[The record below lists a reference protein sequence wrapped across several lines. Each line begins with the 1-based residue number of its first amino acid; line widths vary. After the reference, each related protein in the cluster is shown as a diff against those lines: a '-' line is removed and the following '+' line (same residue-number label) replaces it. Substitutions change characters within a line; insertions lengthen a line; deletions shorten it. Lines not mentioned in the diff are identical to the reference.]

1 MLAAAG
7 LKKRSILAGMIMT
20 EIAEIVRRADPP
32 DGDAETMRVLSE
44 TTLYRKVD
52 TVDRL
57 KIHGSVRALKIHGSV
72 IDIDSC
78 IRALAEPQYTICA
91 RYAWNRPI
99 RIASGARPW
108 ATPFEPGAL
117 THAQAFVREMFHVIN
132 EQYLYDHIWSLVCS
146 SEDDPFHHDISRF
159 VYDLLDRFY
168 RDDRMSAEWDATSQ
182 KMKCVAAAAVPAVPE
197 FVHKTP
203 EECAVDIVR
212 VIMDVLFSGVD
223 AYWPLYPDMRR
234 PKNVLDP
241 DRDWCI
247 LFPPEPNK
255 SVENVIK
262 NTIPTWPKRTVVREK
277 LHAFFERE
285 INGHRVVDIL
295 THRVSDDLVNLN
307 DKDRVLL
314 ANIAKC
320 ATLTAIFLK
329 GKENVR
335 WTF

>member
-1 MLAAAG
+1 
-7 LKKRSILAGMIMT
+7 MT
-20 EIAEIVRRADPP
+20 EIIKIVRRAVTIAPQEWRPDPP
-32 DGDAETMRVLSE
+32 DRDAETARVLTE
-44 TTLYRKVD
+44 TTLYRKVVD

-57 KIHGSVRALKIHGSV
+57 KIRGRSD

-78 IRALAEPQYTICA
+78 IRALAEPRYTICA

-146 SEDDPFHHDISRF
+146 PEDDPFHHDISRF

-182 KMKCVAAAAVPAVPE
+182 KMKCFLDPAAVAGPVY
-197 FVHKTP
+197 KTP
-203 EECAVDIVR
+203 GECAVDIVR

-223 AYWPLYPDMRR
+223 AYWPLYPDTRR

-247 LFPPEPNK
+247 LYPPGPNK
-255 SVENVIK
+255 SMENVIN
-262 NTIPTWPKRTVVREK
+262 NTIPTWPKRMVVREK

-295 THRVSDDLVNLN
+295 THRVSVDLVNLN
-307 DKDRVLL
+307 DKDRKDRALL
-314 ANIAKC
+314 ANIAEC
-320 ATLTAIFLK
+320 VTLTAIFLK

>member
-1 MLAAAG
+1 
-7 LKKRSILAGMIMT
+7 MT
-20 EIAEIVRRADPP
+20 EIAEIVRRAVTIAPQEWRPDPP
-32 DGDAETMRVLSE
+32 DGDAETTRVLSE
-44 TTLYRKVD
+44 TTLYRKVVD
-52 TVDRL
+52 TVARL
-57 KIHGSVRALKIHGSV
+57 KIHGSDS
-72 IDIDSC
+72 DIDSC
-78 IRALAEPQYTICA
+78 IRALAEPRYTICA

-99 RIASGARPW
+99 RIAPGARPW

-146 SEDDPFHHDISRF
+146 PEDDPFHHDISRF

-182 KMKCVAAAAVPAVPE
+182 KMKCFAAAVTGP
-197 FVHKTP
+197 VHKTP

-223 AYWPLYPDMRR
+223 AYWPLYPDTRR

-247 LFPPEPNK
+247 LYPPGPNK
-255 SVENVIK
+255 SMENVIN
-262 NTIPTWPKRTVVREK
+262 NTIPTWPKRTVVRDK

-295 THRVSDDLVNLN
+295 THRVSVDLVNLN
-307 DKDRVLL
+307 DKDRKDRALL
-314 ANIAKC
+314 ANIAEC
-320 ATLTAIFLK
+320 VTLTAIFLK